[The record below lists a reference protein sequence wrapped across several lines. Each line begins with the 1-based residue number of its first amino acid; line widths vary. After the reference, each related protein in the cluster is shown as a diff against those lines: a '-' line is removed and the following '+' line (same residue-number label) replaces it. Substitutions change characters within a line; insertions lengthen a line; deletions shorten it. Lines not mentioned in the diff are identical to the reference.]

1 LKSARLK
8 SWQLV
13 DSFVLFR
20 MTSIEDRVGSVS
32 LSRNRFIMRHFI
44 NAFRWL
50 TVRARYPCKGSNLSI
65 ADRILQVSL

>member
-1 LKSARLK
+1 MKSARLK
-8 SWQLV
+8 SRQLA

-20 MTSIEDRVGSVS
+20 MTISIEDRVVS

-50 TVRARYPCKGSNLSI
+50 TVRARYPRKGNNLSI